1 MRDNI
6 VKLIL
11 FVFLG
16 CTTAYA
22 QTTTTTA
29 ATPAP
34 ASSTVVMATDSRE
47 TRQQLREVL
56 ERLPPEVSKVLKL
69 DPTLWTNEN
78 YLAHHPALA
87 AFVAAHPEVTHSPA
101 FYLEGVWIANDPSP
115 ESPAVR
121 LWRDTMEVISI
132 VSILLVVV
140 AGLIWLIKTLVEQR
154 RWSRLSKIQAEVHNK
169 LLDRFGSNEELLAYI
184 QTPAGRRF
192 LESAPIPLRE
202 GPRAVDAPFNRIL
215 WSVQVGLVVIA
226 LGLGLQFV
234 SWNAAKE
241 VAELTSGIGALA
253 IAIGIGFVAAAGASL
268 LLSRKLGLWHAPAA
282 REDAA

>member
-22 QTTTTTA
+22 QTTTTEGST
-29 ATPAP
+29 AP
-34 ASSTVVMATDSRE
+34 ATSTVVMATDSRD

-56 ERLPPEVSKVLKL
+56 ERLPPEVAKVLKL

-78 YLAHHPALA
+78 YLAHYPALA

-115 ESPAVR
+115 EPPAVR
-121 LWRDTMEVISI
+121 LWRDTMEGFAIFAVMLGI
-132 VSILLVVV
+132 VS
-140 AGLIWLIKTLVEQR
+140 GLIWLIKTLVEQR

-169 LLDRFGSNEELLAYI
+169 LLDRFGSNEELMAYI
-184 QTPAGRRF
+184 QTPPGRRF
-192 LESAPIPLRE
+192 LESAPIPLE
-202 GPRAVDAPFNRIL
+202 QGPRFVSAPLNRIL
-215 WSVQVGLVVIA
+215 WSVQAGLVIIA

-234 SWNAAKE
+234 SSSAQKE
-241 VAELTSGIGALA
+241 VAELTSGMGALA
-253 IAIGIGFVAAAGASL
+253 IAIGVGFVAAAGASFI
-268 LLSRKLGLWHAPAA
+268 LSRKLGLWQPAA
-282 REDAA
+282 GKEDAA